1 MSLKRL
7 KERFAKQTKQPKL
20 SVMTPKDIAV
30 KSNLIELVFANT
42 PTLLSK
48 QKILLEEIGSEPNSF
63 FTFSRGIYD
72 TALIISS
79 NLDSSAKKIFQEEK
93 LIFQLKNLSAI
104 TITFHQDTV
113 KTPGV
118 YYLILKSLA
127 WEGINIIE
135 VISSFTEL
143 TIIFEDP
150 QINQAF
156 AVLKNLTQV
165 VPLL

>member
-79 NLDSSAKKIFQEEK
+79 NLDSRAKKIFQEEK